1 MTFEFSGRRRPP
13 PPPSLPSSPPARSCQ
28 AVSVG
33 TILRI
38 ISRFKALSE
47 LGLLSVSMPSLEERE
62 GRNCVV
68 KGGVFVMV
76 MVKSER

>member
-1 MTFEFSGRRRPP
+1 
-13 PPPSLPSSPPARSCQ
+13 
-28 AVSVG
+28 
-33 TILRI
+33 
-38 ISRFKALSE
+38 